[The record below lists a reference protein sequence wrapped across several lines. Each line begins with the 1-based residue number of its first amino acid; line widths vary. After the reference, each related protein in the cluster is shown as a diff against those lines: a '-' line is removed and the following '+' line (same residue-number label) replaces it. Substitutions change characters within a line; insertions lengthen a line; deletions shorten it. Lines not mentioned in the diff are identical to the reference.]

1 MNPAPVCAQPGIRF
15 ASVTSVLPT
24 DAANTHQRWE
34 QDELGDDRIVSEV
47 REHIVEIISDAGEG
61 AQTAGQLFGTVSA
74 RMGNGVWTVEI
85 IPAEIE
91 PPYRSRAG
99 ASGNRIRIATEAVS
113 NMGEAADVVIAF
125 NEQVPYSRIDVGA
138 LKPGT
143 ILFLESMWAES
154 PYEQIR
160 KAYAE
165 AIADF
170 RQRGYEV
177 VEVPMNDE
185 CLKVVE
191 DPKRGKNI
199 WILGLLCALY
209 ERDLDIVE
217 MLIERKLGRKGNAIV
232 DANKKLLRAGFDW
245 ATQNAAWRFRVA
257 IMPSSERRVVM
268 NGNEALAL
276 GIMAAGIEVC
286 SMYPITPA
294 TSVSHYLAARFDQV
308 GGIVHQAEDEI
319 SAIGFAIGAS
329 YAGRTAVTVT
339 SGPGLAL
346 KTEFIG
352 LATMAE
358 IPLVI
363 IDVQRG
369 GPSTGLPTRV
379 EQGDLLAAL
388 FGQPGDTPVIALAP
402 TTIEECFHFV
412 ITARK
417 LAESFRT
424 PVILLSDA
432 SLATAQQPFP
442 RPSVH
447 EEWLAPPVDPS
458 PWQQDVPPYAWDPE
472 TGLSQRPIP
481 GQRGGEYVVTGL
493 AHDEDSHVAYES
505 KANQHGLKMRRRK
518 LAALAGS
525 LKPPVIHGDSTGDVL
540 VVGWGSTRGA
550 IEEAVDRLR
559 ARGRKVSCLT
569 LRFLSPMEPGLK
581 EIFQGFGKV
590 LTIEICYSD
599 PPDEGE
605 GRTYA
610 QLAWLLR
617 AQTLVDVDCWSCVP
631 GVPLPPQVIEAA
643 ICERL
648 REPGWAPA
656 IDLENV
662 PCTV

>member
-1 MNPAPVCAQPGIRF
+1 LGDISQ
-15 ASVTSVLPT
+15 STSVGSAEPVV
-24 DAANTHQRWE
+24 H
-34 QDELGDDRIVSEV
+34 EV
-47 REHIVEIISDAGEG
+47 TEHIVEIISDSGEG

-99 ASGNRIRIATEAVS
+99 ASGNRIRIATDSVS
-113 NMGEAADVVIAF
+113 NMGEAADVVVAF
-125 NEQVPYSRIDVGA
+125 NEQVPYSRIDVGG
-138 LKPGT
+138 LQSGT
-143 ILFLESMWAES
+143 IVFLESMWAES
-154 PYEQIR
+154 PDPLIR
-160 KAYAE
+160 EAYAE
-165 AIADF
+165 AVADF
-170 RQRGYEV
+170 RERGYEV

-209 ERDLDIVE
+209 ERDVTIVE
-217 MLIERKLGRKGNAIV
+217 MLIERKLGRKGKAVV
-232 DANKKLLRAGFDW
+232 DANLGLLHAGFAW
-245 ATQNAAWRFRVA
+245 ASQNAPWRFRVA
-257 IMPSSERRVVM
+257 VKPSDEHRVVM

-276 GIMAAGIEVC
+276 GIMASGIEVC

-294 TSVSHYLAARFDQV
+294 TSVSHYLASRFGNV

-319 SAIGFAIGAS
+319 AAIGFAIGAS
-329 YAGRTAVTVT
+329 YAGKTAVTVT

-346 KTEFIG
+346 KSEFIG
-352 LATMAE
+352 FATMAE

-388 FGQPGDTPVIALAP
+388 FGQPGDTPNIVLAP

-417 LAESFRT
+417 LSETFRT

-442 RPSVH
+442 RPSVRD
-447 EEWLAPPVDPS
+447 EWLAPPVDPS
-458 PWQQDVPPYAWDPE
+458 PWQQDVAPYAWDPS

-493 AHDEDSHVAYES
+493 AHDDEGHVAYES
-505 KANQHGLKMRRRK
+505 KVNQQGLKMRRRK
-518 LAALAGS
+518 LATLAKS
-525 LKPPVIHGDSTGDVL
+525 LKPPVVYGDPEGDVL

-550 IEEAVDRLR
+550 IEEAVDRMR
-559 ARGRKVSCLT
+559 ANGHKVSALT
-569 LRFLSPMEPGLK
+569 LRFLSPLEPGLK
-581 EIFQGFGKV
+581 EIFSHFRKV

-599 PPDEGE
+599 PPEEGE

-610 QLAWLLR
+610 QLALILR

-631 GVPLPPQVIEAA
+631 GVPLPPRVIEAA
-643 ICERL
+643 IRERL
-648 REPGWAPA
+648 DDHQQIPVV
-656 IDLENV
+656 DLENV

>member
-1 MNPAPVCAQPGIRF
+1 M
-15 ASVTSVLPT
+15 
-24 DAANTHQRWE
+24 
-34 QDELGDDRIVSEV
+34 IVREV
-47 REHIVEIISDAGEG
+47 HEHIVEIISDSGEG

-113 NMGEAADVVIAF
+113 NMGEAADVVVAF
-125 NEQVPYSRIDVGA
+125 NEQVPYSRIDVGG
-138 LKPGT
+138 LRPGT

-154 PYEQIR
+154 PDPLIR
-160 KAYAE
+160 TAYAE
-165 AIADF
+165 ALEDF

-209 ERDLDIVE
+209 DRDLAIVE
-217 MLIERKLGRKGNAIV
+217 MLIERKLGRKGKEVV
-232 DANKKLLRAGFDW
+232 DANKALLQAGYVW
-245 ATQNAAWRFRVA
+245 AEENAPWRFTVPVK
-257 IMPSSERRVVM
+257 PSDEHRVVM

-294 TSVSHYLAARFDQV
+294 TSVSHYLAARFGQV

-319 SAIGFAIGAS
+319 AAIGFAIGAS
-329 YAGRTAVTVT
+329 YAGKTAVTVT

-346 KTEFIG
+346 KSEFIG
-352 LATMAE
+352 FATMAE

-379 EQGDLLAAL
+379 EQGDLLASL
-388 FGQPGDTPVIALAP
+388 FGQPGDTPNIVLAP
-402 TTIEECFHFV
+402 TTIEECFHLV

-417 LAESFRT
+417 LSETFRT
-424 PVILLSDA
+424 PVILLTDA
-432 SLATAQQPFP
+432 SLATAQQPFA
-442 RPSVH
+442 RPSVR

-458 PWQQDVPPYAWDPE
+458 PWQEDVAPYDWDPE
-472 TGLSQRPIP
+472 TGLSQRPVP

-493 AHDEDSHVAYES
+493 AHDEQSHVAYES
-505 KANQHGLKMRRRK
+505 KVNQHGLKMRRRK
-518 LAALAGS
+518 LKTLAKS
-525 LKPPVIHGDSTGDVL
+525 LMPPVVHGPPDGDVL

-550 IEEAVDRLR
+550 IEEAVDRMG
-559 ARGRKVSCLT
+559 AQGHKVSSLT
-569 LRFLSPMEPGLK
+569 LRFLSQLEPGLK
-581 EIFQGFGKV
+581 EIFSHFRRV
-590 LTIEICYSD
+590 MTVEINYSE
-599 PPDEGE
+599 PPEEGE
-605 GRTYA
+605 TRAYA

-631 GVPLPPQVIEAA
+631 GIPLPPQVIEAA
-643 ICERL
+643 IRERL
-648 REPGWAPA
+648 STNNNKHPA